1 MKFKNNFIFIFIFLL
16 LISIIIYNSF
26 TKNTIVEE
34 YGRHGGFGRG
44 GGRHG
49 GFGRGRGRALGYG
62 AGAYGLYHGYNN
74 SYYGGDGDYGY
85 DYPLYYPYRYHELVY
100 NSSYENPIII

>member
-34 YGRHGGFGRG
+34 Y
-44 GGRHG
+44 GRHG